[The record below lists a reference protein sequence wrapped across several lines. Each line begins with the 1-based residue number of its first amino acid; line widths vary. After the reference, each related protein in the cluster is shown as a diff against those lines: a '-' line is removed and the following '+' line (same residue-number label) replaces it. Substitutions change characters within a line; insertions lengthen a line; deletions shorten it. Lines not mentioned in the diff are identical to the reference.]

1 MNVIYFDQ
9 VENVSSIDRSGG
21 GFMDIGALSMMMSQ
35 GQVQQQAGVSV
46 MKMAM
51 DVASSQGDMMTSL
64 LSETAKSLEMS
75 VQPNLGA
82 TVDIRV

>member
-1 MNVIYFDQ
+1 
-9 VENVSSIDRSGG
+9 
-21 GFMDIGALSMMMSQ
+21 MDIAALSVLMSQ

-51 DVASSQGDMMTSL
+51 NVASTQGEMMTAL
-64 LSETAKSLEMS
+64 LGETTKSLEMS

>member
-1 MNVIYFDQ
+1 
-9 VENVSSIDRSGG
+9 
-21 GFMDIGALSMMMSQ
+21 MMMSQ